1 MEQPKPQLP
10 RKDRSSLARKFAYGS
25 LLVQPSIYA
34 AEGLALHEY
43 HHATYDHHASS
54 VQNNGAKTYEQTSTL
69 EFRDVVRSVRQE
81 VLDDVQSIFHVFP
94 DRYAKT
100 AELSPYESRR
110 RANEVLLSIRYHVL
124 RAAQHELQIALQKQQ
139 AIPNTEE
146 TIQFEKRL
154 TYRIVHQLSDD
165 IENDHP
171 AFYNLSK
178 HDREYLLAGLA
189 RLGKDIV
196 NDIPQHATV
205 HVRTGE
211 DGVRIESEDAMH
223 ITDPEL
229 DSKNVRR
236 YNSDDTIPPPGRGYT
251 IPTTTSRR
259 NPFRP

>member
-1 MEQPKPQLP
+1 MERPKPSSWDKRKLTLP
-10 RKDRSSLARKFAYGS
+10 EAAGYAFLGAQP
-25 LLVQPSIYA
+25 LLYSAGGYA
-34 AEGLALHEY
+34 LNK
-43 HHATYDHHASS
+43 HHRATYDHHASS
-54 VQNNGAKTYEQTSTL
+54 VQNNGAKTYEQASTR
-69 EFRDVVRSVRQE
+69 EFRDVMRSIRQE
-81 VLDDVQSIFHVFP
+81 VLDDAQSIFHVFP
-94 DRYAKT
+94 DRFAKT
-100 AELSPYESRR
+100 NELSPYESRR
-110 RANEVLLSIRYHVL
+110 RTNEVLLSIRYHVL

-139 AIPNTEE
+139 TIPNTEE

-154 TYRIVHQLSDD
+154 TYRVVHQLSDD

-196 NDIPQHATV
+196 NEIPRPATV
-205 HVRTGE
+205 HIRTGE

-236 YNSDDTIPPPGRGYT
+236 YASDDSIPPPGRGYT
-251 IPTTTSRR
+251 IPTTTPRR